1 MGPLSESLHWK
12 ASAPVGAIRPIVL
25 AAATVPATVKK
36 NERRFSLRVVFIGD
50 LFPFAKGGSLRPRR
64 DRRNR

>member
-1 MGPLSESLHWK
+1 M
-12 ASAPVGAIRPIVL
+12 ASASVGAIRPIVV

-50 LFPFAKGGSLRPRR
+50 LFPFAKGGSVPATKEA
-64 DRRNR
+64 